1 MDEPWVFLLVFPF
14 ANASV
19 LLHLH
24 NTQIK
29 VIRDITLFNLLSQNS
44 TLWSDV
50 SLGTAVR
57 ERIRTKRRSHGFW
70 GEGQRK
76 SWSLSLCPRLL
87 SLGGPDLKHIVGQFG
102 PYARQTYPFLNICI
116 CVGTLLNQFDT
127 LSSWVENAE
136 FSPGENN
143 IHFLMVLLF

>member
-1 MDEPWVFLLVFPF
+1 MGEPWVFLFVFPF

-29 VIRDITLFNLLSQNS
+29 VIRDNTLFSLLSQNS
-44 TLWSDV
+44 TLWSDI

-57 ERIRTKRRSHGFW
+57 ERRRTKRRRSHGFW
-70 GEGQRK
+70 GERQRK

-87 SLGGPDLKHIVGQFG
+87 SPGGPDLKHIVGQFG
-102 PYARQTYPFLNICI
+102 PYAQQTFPFLNICI
-116 CVGTLLNQFDT
+116 CVGTLLNPIHYPVGQRMQNF
-127 LSSWVENAE
+127 LQ
-136 FSPGENN
+136 GENN